1 MRSCVFSYIPE
12 LKQINFFLI
21 KNLTITLSKKKQY
34 RYRKMKS
41 YTPSLKKILLRFYT
55 KAYEECCAFECKLV
69 KMHLLSKIIR
79 TN

>member
-12 LKQINFFLI
+12 LKQINFILI

-41 YTPSLKKILLRFYT
+41 HTPSLKSLLLRFYT
-55 KAYEECCAFECKLV
+55 KAYEECCAFECILV
-69 KMHLLSKIIR
+69 KCI
-79 TN
+79 